1 MYRYRIIVRNDIDEM
16 IFRRERDKMV
26 EHTSENNQVLVAGR
40 VDSQPTFAH
49 EIYGEGFYN
58 FTLAVP
64 RLSGYVD
71 LLPVTVSERLIDIGQ
86 LSVNTE
92 VVIKGQFRSYNK
104 YLDGK
109 NRLILT
115 VFAKDI
121 AWKEEDEEIKNPNQI
136 YLDGYICK
144 PPVYR
149 TTPLNREIA
158 DVLLAVNRPYN
169 KSDYIPIIMWG
180 RNARFTQNLAVGQR
194 IKIWGRIQSRP
205 YQKKLPNGEVHDRVA
220 YEVSVSKLQVV
231 NE

>member
-1 MYRYRIIVRNDIDEM
+1 MEVKNVMDEM
-16 IFRRERDKMV
+16 IPGRERDKMI
-26 EHTSENNQVLVAGR
+26 EHTSENNQVLVAGK
-40 VDSQPTFAH
+40 VDSQPIFAH

-64 RLSGYVD
+64 RLSGYID

-86 LSVNTE
+86 LSVNTQ

-104 YLDGK
+104 FLDGK

-121 AWKEEDEEIKNPNQI
+121 ALRGENEDIKNPNQI

-169 KSDYIPIIMWG
+169 KSDYIPVIMWG
-180 RNARFTQNLAVGQR
+180 RNARFAQNLPVGQR
-194 IKIWGRIQSRP
+194 LKVWGRIQSRP
-205 YQKKLPNGEVHDRVA
+205 YQKKLPNGEIQERIA

>member
-1 MYRYRIIVRNDIDEM
+1 MEVKNVMDEM
-16 IFRRERDKMV
+16 IPGRERDKMV
-26 EHTSENNQVLVAGR
+26 EHTSENNQVLVAGK

-64 RLSGYVD
+64 RLSGYID

-86 LSVNTE
+86 LSVNTQ

-104 YLDGK
+104 FLDGK

-121 AWKEEDEEIKNPNQI
+121 ALRGENEDIKNPNQI

-144 PPVYR
+144 PPIYR

-169 KSDYIPIIMWG
+169 KSDYIPVIMWG
-180 RNARFTQNLAVGQR
+180 RNARFAQNLPVGQR
-194 IKIWGRIQSRP
+194 LKVWGRIQSRP
-205 YQKKLPNGEVHDRVA
+205 YQKKLPNGEIQERIA

>member
-1 MYRYRIIVRNDIDEM
+1 M
-16 IFRRERDKMV
+16 FLGRERDKMV
-26 EHTSENNQVLVAGR
+26 EHTSDNNQVLVAGR
-40 VDSQPTFAH
+40 VDSPPAFAH

-71 LLPVTVSERLIDIGQ
+71 LLPVTLSERLIDIGQ

-104 YLDGK
+104 FIDGK

-121 AWKEEDEEIKNPNQI
+121 ALKGEDEEIKNPNQI

-144 PPVYR
+144 KPVYR

-180 RNARFTQNLAVGQR
+180 RNARFAQNLAVGQH

-205 YQKKLPNGEVHDRVA
+205 YQKKLSSSEVQDRIA
-220 YEVSVSKLQVV
+220 YEVSVSKLQLV
-231 NE
+231 NG

>member
-1 MYRYRIIVRNDIDEM
+1 MCCDGVKVRNVMDEM
-16 IFRRERDKMV
+16 ILGRERDKMV
-26 EHTSENNQVLVAGR
+26 EHTSENNQVLVAGK
-40 VDSQPTFAH
+40 VDSPPAFAH

-64 RLSGYVD
+64 RLSGYTD
-71 LLPVTVSERLIDIGQ
+71 LLPITVSERLVDIGK
-86 LSVNTE
+86 LSVGTE
-92 VVIKGQFRSYNK
+92 VVVKGQFRSYNK

-109 NRLILT
+109 NRLVLT

-121 AWKEEDEEIKNPNQI
+121 TMKDEEIKNPNQI

-169 KSDYIPIIMWG
+169 KSDYIPVIMWG
-180 RNARFTQNLAVGQR
+180 RNARFSQNLVVGQR
-194 IKIWGRIQSRP
+194 IRIWGRIQSRP
-205 YQKKLPNGEVHDRVA
+205 YQKKLSNGEIQDRVA
-220 YEVSVSKLQVV
+220 YEVSVSKLQLV

>member
-1 MYRYRIIVRNDIDEM
+1 MEVKNVMDEM
-16 IFRRERDKMV
+16 IPGRERDKMI
-26 EHTSENNQVLVAGR
+26 EHTSENNQVLVAGK

-64 RLSGYVD
+64 RLSGYID

-86 LSVNTE
+86 LSVNTQ

-104 YLDGK
+104 FLDGK

-121 AWKEEDEEIKNPNQI
+121 ALRGENEDIKNPNQI

-144 PPVYR
+144 PPIYR

-169 KSDYIPIIMWG
+169 KSDYIPVIMWG
-180 RNARFTQNLAVGQR
+180 RNARFAQNLPVGQR
-194 IKIWGRIQSRP
+194 LKVWGRIQSRP
-205 YQKKLPNGEVHDRVA
+205 YQKKLPNGEIQERIA

>member
-1 MYRYRIIVRNDIDEM
+1 MEVKNVMDEM
-16 IFRRERDKMV
+16 IPGRERDKMV
-26 EHTSENNQVLVAGR
+26 EHTSENNQVLVAGK

-64 RLSGYVD
+64 RLSGYID

-86 LSVNTE
+86 LSVDTQ

-104 YLDGK
+104 FLDGK

-121 AWKEEDEEIKNPNQI
+121 ALRGENEDIKNPNQI

-169 KSDYIPIIMWG
+169 KSDYIPVIMWG
-180 RNARFTQNLAVGQR
+180 RNARFAQNLPVGQR
-194 IKIWGRIQSRP
+194 LKVWGRIQSRP
-205 YQKKLPNGEVHDRVA
+205 YQKKLPNGEIQERIA

>member
-1 MYRYRIIVRNDIDEM
+1 MDEM
-16 IFRRERDKMV
+16 ILGRERDKMV
-26 EHTSENNQVLVAGR
+26 EHTSENNQVLVAGK
-40 VDSQPTFAH
+40 VDSPPAFAH

-64 RLSGYVD
+64 RLSGYTD
-71 LLPVTVSERLIDIGQ
+71 LLPITVSERLVDIGK
-86 LSVNTE
+86 LSVGTE
-92 VVIKGQFRSYNK
+92 VVVKGQFRSYNK

-109 NRLILT
+109 NRLVLT

-121 AWKEEDEEIKNPNQI
+121 TMKDEEIKNPNQI

-169 KSDYIPIIMWG
+169 KSDYIPVIMWG
-180 RNARFTQNLAVGQR
+180 RNARFSQNLVVGQR
-194 IKIWGRIQSRP
+194 IRIWGRIQSRP
-205 YQKKLPNGEVHDRVA
+205 YQKKLSNGEIQDRVA
-220 YEVSVSKLQVV
+220 YEVSVSKLQLV

>member
-1 MYRYRIIVRNDIDEM
+1 MEVKNVMDEM
-16 IFRRERDKMV
+16 IPGRERDKMV
-26 EHTSENNQVLVAGR
+26 EHTSENNQVLVAGK

-64 RLSGYVD
+64 RLSGYID

-86 LSVNTE
+86 LSVNTQ

-104 YLDGK
+104 FLDGK

-121 AWKEEDEEIKNPNQI
+121 ALRGENEDIKNPNQI

-169 KSDYIPIIMWG
+169 KSDYIPVIMWG
-180 RNARFTQNLAVGQR
+180 MNARFAQNLPVGQR
-194 IKIWGRIQSRP
+194 LKVWGRVQSRP
-205 YQKKLPNGEVHDRVA
+205 YQKKLPNGEIQERIA

>member
-1 MYRYRIIVRNDIDEM
+1 
-16 IFRRERDKMV
+16 MV
-26 EHTSENNQVLVAGR
+26 EHTSENNQVLVAGK
-40 VDSQPTFAH
+40 VDSQPIFAH

-64 RLSGYVD
+64 RLSGYID

-86 LSVNTE
+86 LSVNTQ

-104 YLDGK
+104 FLDGK

-121 AWKEEDEEIKNPNQI
+121 ALRGENEDIKNPNQI

-169 KSDYIPIIMWG
+169 KSDYIPVIMWG
-180 RNARFTQNLAVGQR
+180 RNARFAQNLPVGQR
-194 IKIWGRIQSRP
+194 LKVWGRIQSRP
-205 YQKKLPNGEVHDRVA
+205 YQKKLPNGEIQERIA

>member
-1 MYRYRIIVRNDIDEM
+1 ML
-16 IFRRERDKMV
+16 
-26 EHTSENNQVLVAGR
+26 EHTSENNQVLVAGT
-40 VDSQPTFAH
+40 VDSPPVFAH

-71 LLPVTVSERLIDIGQ
+71 VIPVTVSERLIDIGT
-86 LSVNTE
+86 LPVGAK

-104 YLDGK
+104 YIDGK

-121 AWKEEDEEIKNPNQI
+121 SMKEEEYRGIRNPNQI

-158 DVLLAVNRPYN
+158 DVLLAVNRSYN
-169 KSDYIPIIMWG
+169 KSDYIPVILWG
-180 RNARFTQNLAVGQR
+180 RNARFSENLAVGQR
-194 IKIWGRIQSRP
+194 IRIWGRIQSRP
-205 YQKKLPNGEVHDRVA
+205 YQKKLPNGEIQDKIA

-231 NE
+231 SEQK

>member
-1 MYRYRIIVRNDIDEM
+1 MEVKNVMDEM
-16 IFRRERDKMV
+16 IPGRERDKMI
-26 EHTSENNQVLVAGR
+26 EHTSENNQVLVAGK

-64 RLSGYVD
+64 RLSGYID

-86 LSVNTE
+86 LSVNTQ

-104 YLDGK
+104 FLDGK

-121 AWKEEDEEIKNPNQI
+121 ALRGENEDIKNPNQI

-169 KSDYIPIIMWG
+169 KSDYIPVIMWG
-180 RNARFTQNLAVGQR
+180 RNARFAQNLPVGQR
-194 IKIWGRIQSRP
+194 LKVWGRIQSRP
-205 YQKKLPNGEVHDRVA
+205 YQKKLPNGEIQERIA

>member
-1 MYRYRIIVRNDIDEM
+1 MYCYRIEGRNVTNEM
-16 IFRRERDKMV
+16 ILGRERDKMV
-26 EHTSENNQVLVAGR
+26 EHTSENNQVLVAGK
-40 VDSQPTFAH
+40 VDSPPTFAH

-64 RLSGYVD
+64 RLSGYID
-71 LLPVTVSERLIDIGQ
+71 LLPVTVSERLIDIGK
-86 LSVNTE
+86 LSVGTE
-92 VVIKGQFRSYNK
+92 VVVKGQFRSYNK

-121 AWKEEDEEIKNPNQI
+121 AMKDEEIKNPNQI

-169 KSDYIPIIMWG
+169 KSDYIPVIMWG
-180 RNARFTQNLAVGQR
+180 RNARFSQNLAVGQR
-194 IKIWGRIQSRP
+194 IRIWGRIQSRP
-205 YQKKLPNGEVHDRVA
+205 YQKKLPSGEIQDRIA
-220 YEVSVSKLQVV
+220 YEVSVSKLQLV
-231 NE
+231 NG